1 MSQKVLSLNL
11 PVNISVL
18 AQTLVFVIFSILSF
32 ALPFSLGQPQWLI
45 GTIVNACLFLSAVFL
60 PKKLFLPLIV
70 FPSLGV
76 LARGVIF
83 GPFTPFLIYF
93 LPFIWLANL
102 ILILVF
108 KKFFNLK
115 YLLSVFFAAA
125 AKYFF
130 LLAVANIYFELHF
143 VPKIF
148 LQVMG
153 TSQFLTALS
162 GGIISWIIFNIH
174 GELNTGNRKIA

>member
-1 MSQKVLSLNL
+1 M
-11 PVNISVL
+11 
-18 AQTLVFVIFSILSF
+18 
-32 ALPFSLGQPQWLI
+32 
-45 GTIVNACLFLSAVFL
+45 
-60 PKKLFLPLIV
+60 IV
-70 FPSLGV
+70 FPSLGI

-93 LPFIWLANL
+93 LPFIWLTNL

-125 AKYFF
+125 AKYLF
-130 LLAVANIYFELHF
+130 LLTVANIYFELHF

-148 LQVMG
+148 LQVMS
-153 TSQFLTALS
+153 TNQLLTALS
-162 GGIISWIIFNIH
+162 GGIISWIIFNIY
-174 GELNTGNRKIA
+174 GELNAGNRQTA